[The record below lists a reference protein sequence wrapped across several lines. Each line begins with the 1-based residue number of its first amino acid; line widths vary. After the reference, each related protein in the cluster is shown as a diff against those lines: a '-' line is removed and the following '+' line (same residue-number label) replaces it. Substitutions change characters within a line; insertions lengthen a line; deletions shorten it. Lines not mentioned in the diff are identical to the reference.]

1 MVKRLDEPELSAQIT
16 RARRR
21 GRAADRSEPRAVAAH
36 YVRQS
41 GLIEIA
47 LANGC
52 FFSFP
57 AAEAEGLE
65 NASADELER
74 VEVLGGGYALRWEA
88 LDADLTVPGLLA
100 GRLGSR
106 RWMAKEMGRAGGVV
120 RTAAKARAARQNGR
134 KGGRPRKER
143 TGA

>member
-1 MVKRLDEPELSAQIT
+1 MVKRLDEAELSAQIA

-36 YVRQS
+36 YVRHS
-41 GLIEIA
+41 GLVEIA

-57 AAEAEGLE
+57 AAQAEGLDT
-65 NASADELER
+65 ASADALER
-74 VEVLGGGYALRWEA
+74 VEILGNGYALRWEE

-100 GRLGSR
+100 GHFGSR

-120 RTAAKARAARQNGR
+120 RSIAKARAARQNGR
-134 KGGRPRKER
+134 KGGRPRKDR
-143 TGA
+143 AGA